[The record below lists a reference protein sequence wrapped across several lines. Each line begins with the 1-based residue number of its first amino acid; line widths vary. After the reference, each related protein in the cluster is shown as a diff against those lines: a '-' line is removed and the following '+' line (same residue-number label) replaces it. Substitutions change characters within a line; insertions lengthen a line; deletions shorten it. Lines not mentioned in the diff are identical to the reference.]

1 VDKII
6 VTADLFDS
14 SIKSLAES
22 DTLFLD
28 IESNGFLFNRN
39 TLCGVGISTAT
50 SEAMYFPFRHADHPE
65 PLDNLSADHLATLLS
80 TINKAK
86 VLVGY
91 NIKFDLKFLEF
102 ENPNL
107 LTMEDKVLIDVLV
120 MVRLT
125 EKAKHERLDL
135 THTIAREFGE
145 SAAEYDKS
153 CKEIMRKNKWNKDFS
168 LAPISLLGFYC
179 CDDVLWTR
187 KLFFSRKSEIE
198 ATQQTQIWEQSIK
211 LTSVLYQMEY
221 RGVKID
227 SEYAS
232 DGAKRITA
240 RQEAVLKRIYDIA
253 GQEFNVSSN
262 PQLGKVFESL
272 GIQSPEVTDKGN
284 PSWGEKSL
292 VKIDHELAGRVREYR
307 SLGKMLNTY
316 IEPFSSTDVLHCTYC
331 NWGTV
336 TGRLSSRSPNLQN
349 IPRGIINTVEQ
360 NLNEEETKALQG
372 RLEAIIK
379 ANKGRISLDNQD
391 ISAWAFVGGES
402 LVEGDPTKFSIRKTF
417 IPREGYTL
425 YGLDYKQMEVWV
437 FLSYFMSTEE
447 LAALKEQ
454 GVDLHDNSAK
464 AAFHVDETHEEWKF
478 YRQAAKNLSFGILYG
493 LGLANLA
500 NSLDCT
506 IPEAKTYKNN
516 FLDGLPGSKEFIKN
530 VVKKITL
537 TGMVQNRY
545 GRKYWIP
552 KDFAYA
558 GINYL
563 VQGTSADIM
572 SERMIAVHEYL
583 KDKKSSL
590 IMQVHDEIL
599 LEVATGEEYIV
610 DSVKDLMEENSLGI
624 SLLVDVEI
632 HDPSWA
638 HVRDVSK
645 VDEEQEPEPN
655 VQELLEEIQKLNV
668 DIDYWKAKYE
678 YVEELLGSVGGTD
691 DWVYEDRFARA

>member
-1 VDKII
+1 MDKII

-145 SAAEYDKS
+145 GAAEYDKT
-153 CKEIMRKNKWNKDFS
+153 CKELLRKNKWNKNFS

-187 KLFFSRKSEIE
+187 KLFFSRKSQIE

-253 GQEFNVSSN
+253 GQEFNV
-262 PQLGKVFESL
+262 
-272 GIQSPEVTDKGN
+272 
-284 PSWGEKSL
+284 
-292 VKIDHELAGRVREYR
+292 
-307 SLGKMLNTY
+307 
-316 IEPFSSTDVLHCTYC
+316 
-331 NWGTV
+331 
-336 TGRLSSRSPNLQN
+336 
-349 IPRGIINTVEQ
+349 
-360 NLNEEETKALQG
+360 
-372 RLEAIIK
+372 
-379 ANKGRISLDNQD
+379 
-391 ISAWAFVGGES
+391 
-402 LVEGDPTKFSIRKTF
+402 
-417 IPREGYTL
+417 
-425 YGLDYKQMEVWV
+425 
-437 FLSYFMSTEE
+437 
-447 LAALKEQ
+447 
-454 GVDLHDNSAK
+454 
-464 AAFHVDETHEEWKF
+464 
-478 YRQAAKNLSFGILYG
+478 
-493 LGLANLA
+493 
-500 NSLDCT
+500 
-506 IPEAKTYKNN
+506 
-516 FLDGLPGSKEFIKN
+516 
-530 VVKKITL
+530 
-537 TGMVQNRY
+537 
-545 GRKYWIP
+545 
-552 KDFAYA
+552 
-558 GINYL
+558 
-563 VQGTSADIM
+563 
-572 SERMIAVHEYL
+572 
-583 KDKKSSL
+583 
-590 IMQVHDEIL
+590 
-599 LEVATGEEYIV
+599 
-610 DSVKDLMEENSLGI
+610 
-624 SLLVDVEI
+624 
-632 HDPSWA
+632 
-638 HVRDVSK
+638 
-645 VDEEQEPEPN
+645 
-655 VQELLEEIQKLNV
+655 
-668 DIDYWKAKYE
+668 
-678 YVEELLGSVGGTD
+678 
-691 DWVYEDRFARA
+691 